1 MKSKQ
6 VILHRGV
13 KMIDISLMVS
23 LLVIIAIAILFVA
36 TGILFAVKSGFNQV
50 ITGLQSIDET
60 LRDKK
65 S

>member
-1 MKSKQ
+1 
-6 VILHRGV
+6 
-13 KMIDISLMVS
+13 MIDISLMVS